1 MGQRA
6 REMDVGTKSI
16 PTTARSS
23 TASNMAKTRDGDRY
37 VLTKEVVAKVPYC
50 LGKNMSCGRCRKC
63 SGARKTE
70 KLKDVIYGP
79 PEFIQP
85 GNKTLVNNLG
95 SLVTLSK
102 QAHGL
107 WNVGSF
113 ALKHIRGG
121 SFEGTKEMV
130 LELE

>member
-102 QAHGL
+102 QAH
-107 WNVGSF
+107 VG
-113 ALKHIRGG
+113 
-121 SFEGTKEMV
+121 M
-130 LELE
+130 LEVSL